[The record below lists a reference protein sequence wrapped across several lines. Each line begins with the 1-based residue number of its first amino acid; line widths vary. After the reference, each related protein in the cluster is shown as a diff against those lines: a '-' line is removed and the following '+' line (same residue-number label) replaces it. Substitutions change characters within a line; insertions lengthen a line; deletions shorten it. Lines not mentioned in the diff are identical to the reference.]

1 MAARAASEI
10 NTIMTIYTIN
20 TGSSANKG
28 DGDSL
33 RTAFH
38 KINLN
43 FAYLSTQTGG
53 GGGGGGGNAGTG
65 SITFAN
71 NVISTTATNQDII
84 FDPNGVG
91 RVRFRNTAIQF
102 DNGTG
107 GNTGAGSH
115 ILYTRGADKVVGL
128 GIDGANSSLRIVGDK
143 DTLGT
148 LVDMGMYT
156 GALGVWSSKV
166 LVNYQ
171 GNLTAAGE
179 VLAQQ
184 GFRFPDGTLQT
195 TAGQGLTLSEI
206 TTGTISNEI
215 TGVQTIRFDTNSG
228 FELTNLGSGAVQV
241 GMNSTF
247 KYWQVAGQPTL
258 IAEGLDTVEIIAGA
272 GMTITTNNT
281 ATTKT
286 IRFEALEGG
295 GLGNFVI
302 NGSTFYNSAV
312 NQKTKIINAVTGT
325 SYIEF
330 PRFSTPTDDFIIE
343 SNTAIEIRSTAGVDN
358 NIFINPANSYVNIGT
373 NSTSSSAGVFI
384 FAGDGPTLSE
394 GGGVSVYPNKNV
406 ADYDGFA
413 VYSDLDT
420 GIINL
425 YSNDNG
431 NISVRPEGTGTF
443 IVTGNIQNRKNVLY
457 STKSNYAAGGNAS
470 SSTYQAGALLLD
482 VNKQVHSLFN
492 GDYYLPPG
500 LEGQIAYFAPQDAA
514 QGANSTRIWFQ
525 KVRVMVS
532 NLGIELYNQEWYPF
546 KPNSSQAQ
554 GVVYAIYING
564 AWTPSHSYI
573 S

>member
-1 MAARAASEI
+1 
-10 NTIMTIYTIN
+10 MTIYTIN

-53 GGGGGGGNAGTG
+53 GGGGTADTG
-65 SITFAN
+65 AITFSN
-71 NVISTTATNQDII
+71 NVISTTATNQEII
-84 FDPNGVG
+84 FDPNGSG

-128 GIDGANSSLRIVGDK
+128 GIDGTNSSLRIVGDK

-148 LVDMGMYT
+148 LLDMGLYN
-156 GALGVWSSKV
+156 GALGAWSSKV

-171 GNLTAAGE
+171 GNITAAGE
-179 VLAQQ
+179 VITS
-184 GFRFPDGTLQT
+184 GGVRFSDGSLQT
-195 TAGQGLTLSEI
+195 SAGGGLTLSEI
-206 TTGTISNEI
+206 TTGTVSNQI
-215 TGVQTIRFDTNSG
+215 VGVQTIRFDTNSG
-228 FELTNLGSGAVQV
+228 FELTDLGNNAVQV

-247 KYWQVAGQPTL
+247 KYWEVNGQPTL
-258 IAEGLDTVEIIAGA
+258 IAEGLDTVQFIAGT
-272 GMTITTNNT
+272 GMTISTDNT
-281 ATTKT
+281 ANTKW

-302 NGSTFYNSAV
+302 DDSQISSTNPDQPVVFKNFNTTTGATNYLSLPSNNDSIGDVTLESKNGVLITTNESSNAPITIAPNGDGLGGQGFIVISAAG
-312 NQKTKIINAVTGT
+312 TTG
-325 SYIEF
+325 
-330 PRFSTPTDDFIIE
+330 
-343 SNTAIEIRSTAGVDN
+343 TAGVFLQSASAQINMWPYQALSQLN
-358 NIFINPANSYVNIGT
+358 NGPDAGGLDIITLNNT
-373 NSTSSSAGVFI
+373 NV
-384 FAGDGPTLSE
+384 
-394 GGGVSVYPNKNV
+394 
-406 ADYDGFA
+406 
-413 VYSDLDT
+413 
-420 GIINL
+420 
-425 YSNDNG
+425 
-431 NISVRPEGTGTF
+431 SVRPNGTGTF
-443 IVTGNIQNRKNVLY
+443 VVTGNIQNRKNLLL
-457 STKSNYAAGGNAS
+457 STESYNAGGNVN
-470 SSTYQAGALLLD
+470 SSTYQAGALELD
-482 VNKQVHSLFN
+482 INKQVQSLIS

-500 LEGQIAYFAPQDAA
+500 LEGQIAYFAPQDTA
-514 QGANSTRIWFQ
+514 QGNSSTRIWFQ
-525 KVRVMVS
+525 KVRIMLS
-532 NLGIELYNQEWYPF
+532 GTGIELYNQEWYPF

>member
-1 MAARAASEI
+1 
-10 NTIMTIYTIN
+10 MTIYTIN

-53 GGGGGGGNAGTG
+53 GGGGGGGNADTG

-71 NVISTTATNQDII
+71 NVISTTATNQDIV
-84 FDPNGVG
+84 FDPNGSG

-128 GIDGANSSLRIVGDK
+128 GIDATNSSLRIVGDK

-156 GALGVWSSKV
+156 GGLGAWSSKV

-179 VLAQQ
+179 VLAQ
-184 GFRFPDGTLQT
+184 GGIRFSDGSLQT
-195 TAGQGLTLSEI
+195 SAGQGFTVSEI
-206 TTGTISNEI
+206 TTGTVSNEI
-215 TGVQTIRFDTNSG
+215 EGVQILRFDTNSG
-228 FELTNLGSGAVQV
+228 FELTDLGSGAVQV

-286 IRFEALEGG
+286 IRFEALAGG
-295 GLGNFVI
+295 GLGNFEI
-302 NGSTFYNSAV
+302 NGSQFYNTNPDQTTVFKNFNTSTGNLHFISFPA
-312 NQKTKIINAVTGT
+312 KNADPGQ
-325 SYIEF
+325 
-330 PRFSTPTDDFIIE
+330 
-343 SNTAIEIRSTAGVDN
+343 NTAIQSNTGIDITTAEGSTSGITIAPNIDGIGEGYVVIRAVGTTGTAGVFLSAAKSE
-358 NIFINPANSYVNIGT
+358 IEMWPSQAISQQY
-373 NSTSSSAGVFI
+373 NSTNDAGALDI
-384 FAGDGPTLSE
+384 KTL
-394 GGGVSVYPNKNV
+394 
-406 ADYDGFA
+406 
-413 VYSDLDT
+413 
-420 GIINL
+420 
-425 YSNDNG
+425 DNS
-431 NISVRPEGTGTF
+431 NISVRPNGTGTF
-443 IVTGNIQNRKNVLY
+443 IVTGNIQNRKNILL
-457 STKSNYAAGGNAS
+457 STAPDYAAGGNAS
-470 SSTYQAGALLLD
+470 SSTYQAGASLLD
-482 VNKQVHSLFN
+482 INKQVHSLFN

-500 LEGQIAYFAPQDAA
+500 LEGQIVYFAPQDAA
-514 QGANSTRIWFQ
+514 QGNNSTRIWFQ

-546 KPNSSQAQ
+546 KPNSSAAQ